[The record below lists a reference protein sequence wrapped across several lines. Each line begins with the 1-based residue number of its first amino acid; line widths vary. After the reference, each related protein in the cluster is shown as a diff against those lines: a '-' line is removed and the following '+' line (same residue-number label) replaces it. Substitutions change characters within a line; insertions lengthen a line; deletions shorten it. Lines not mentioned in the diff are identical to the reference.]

1 MHGPPHKVVSVP
13 RPSAGS
19 YICIRRPPVAPEP
32 RLSQVCARVTIRV
45 HWSEPPVTRSCGSTI
60 VPMPTLDQIAS
71 SRWFRVHC
79 ENMTSYRGRSAH
91 ACDGVAALAGIG
103 LGSPRWRLGRATHSP
118 TLASCPPRFAPWA
131 LLTGHRASSRGTE
144 RSFRATRLLRCPIA
158 WPFRFRVAADTS
170 RLLQHTEDL
179 KAILVTSFVFCTD
192 FSSVDHGCHHGAPK
206 ATP

>member
-1 MHGPPHKVVSVP
+1 MCNRRLPVVP
-13 RPSAGS
+13 Q
-19 YICIRRPPVAPEP
+19 P
-32 RLSQVCARVTIRV
+32 RLSQVGARMPIRV
-45 HWSEPPVTRSCGSTI
+45 HRSEPPVTRSCGNTI
-60 VPMPTLDQIAS
+60 VPTPTLDQIAS

-79 ENMTSYRGRSAH
+79 ENMTSYRGRSTH
-91 ACDGVAALAGIG
+91 ARDGVPALAGIR

-131 LLTGHRASSRGTE
+131 LLTGHRASSRDAE
-144 RSFRATRLLRCPIA
+144 RSFRATRLLRWPIA

-179 KAILVTSFVFCTD
+179 KAILVTSFVFCRD
-192 FSSVDHGCHHGAPK
+192 FSSGDHGCHHGAPK

>member
-1 MHGPPHKVVSVP
+1 M
-13 RPSAGS
+13 
-19 YICIRRPPVAPEP
+19 APEP

-60 VPMPTLDQIAS
+60 VPMPTQDQIAS
-71 SRWFRVHC
+71 SRWLRVHC
-79 ENMTSYRGRSAH
+79 ENMTSYRGRSMH
-91 ACDGVAALAGIG
+91 ACDGVAAVAGIG

-131 LLTGHRASSRGTE
+131 LLTGHRASSRGAE
-144 RSFRATRLLRCPIA
+144 RSFRATGLLRCPIA

-179 KAILVTSFVFCTD
+179 KAILVTSFVLQSAQFCRY
-192 FSSVDHGCHHGAPK
+192 
-206 ATP
+206 ATRGGQEQEWKFPTEAM